1 MEVNVKTSKR
11 RRRWLLVLA
20 ASLAM
25 ASGAV
30 ADTGTGTE
38 RLLALLHEFM
48 AGASN
53 NDPAMHE
60 RFWDDELV
68 YTSSAGT
75 RFGKPEILSGL
86 RGPAGPGGIE
96 YSAEEIDVRLH
107 GEIAVITF
115 RLVASGADDTRQEY
129 FNTGVFRLHQDE
141 WRAVTW
147 QATRVAEA
155 ATE

>member
-1 MEVNVKTSKR
+1 MKINVKTSNWGR
-11 RRRWLLVLA
+11 LWLVALV
-20 ASLAM
+20 ASLGM
-25 ASGAV
+25 ASGAF
-30 ADTGTGTE
+30 ADSDTE

-53 NDPAMHE
+53 NDPAIHE

-96 YSAEEIDVRLH
+96 YTAQEIDVRLH
-107 GEIAVITF
+107 GAIAVLTF
-115 RLVASGADDTRQEY
+115 RLVASGGADSRQEY
-129 FNTGVFRLHQDE
+129 FNTGVFRLHQGE
-141 WRAVTW
+141 WRAITW

-155 ATE
+155 VAE